1 QCLLSLTYSS
11 VDIIYPSLLD
21 TKLGAHAN
29 TRFRCDVILCL
40 GFTIASTT
48 LNRTIQKEVQYES
61 LYWER
66 DIALNEMRRISST
79 LAGLVSTFHM
89 GMCVWQPL

>member
-1 QCLLSLTYSS
+1 M
-11 VDIIYPSLLD
+11 DIIYPSLLD

-48 LNRTIQKEVQYES
+48 LNRAIQKEVQYES

-66 DIALNEMRRISST
+66 DIALNEMRPISST
-79 LAGLVSTFHM
+79 LAGLVR
-89 GMCVWQPL
+89 